1 MSEWLPVITAVV
13 SSVTTLTVCLINN
26 AAARRSSEAKQNETI
41 NLITYKIE
49 NLTKKVE
56 EHNNLI
62 SRTYKLEEITSVL
75 DEKIKVAN
83 NRIADLEHKE
93 G

>member
-1 MSEWLPVITAVV
+1 MSEWLPVVTAVV

-26 AAARRSSEAKQNETI
+26 AATRRSAEAKQNETI

-62 SRTYKLEEITSVL
+62 SRTYKLEEGFAVL